1 MAPNVVRSAISIF
14 FEYDTPKIVH
24 IKSKKVGVINR
35 FLQLVIIGYII
46 GYAIIFKKGYQK
58 FDTIQ
63 SAVTTKVKGVAYLN
77 GSEVPNLESSLWD
90 VADYVVPPQENNA
103 FFVITNLIVT
113 PNQAQGVCGEDK
125 KVPGAN
131 CTSDATCAPKTGK
144 SLPTG
149 NGVLTGR
156 CNTTTNTC
164 EVRAWCP
171 VENGALDPPKNPVLL
186 QSKDFTVFIKN
197 NIEFPY
203 YKEKRRNIL
212 GVQTDS
218 ELKNCRFIPSDPVK
232 KFCPIFVLGDIV
244 GFAGEDYKLM
254 SQSGGVMQVVI
265 DWDCNLDKSIEDCV
279 PEYTFRR
286 LDSGDFSLSR
296 GFNFRYAKYYRD
308 PNGTE
313 VRTLYKAFGIK
324 YIITVIGQAGK
335 FNVVPLLLNIGSGL
349 GLLAVATILCD
360 IVVLY
365 VLKAKD
371 VYRDKKY
378 LNVVGD
384 DAYKGLKREPVD
396 NLCEA
401 INDITQHTYQSDS
414 THQVSHPNTNSHFD
428 L

>member
-1 MAPNVVRSAISIF
+1 MAQNVFRSAISIF

-46 GYAIIFKKGYQK
+46 GFAIIFKKGYQK

-63 SAVTTKVKGVAYLN
+63 SAVTTKVKGVAFLN
-77 GSEVPNLESSLWD
+77 GSEVPNLEDSLWD

-113 PNQAQGVCGEDK
+113 PNQTQGICPEDK
-125 KVPGAN
+125 GVQGAS
-131 CTSDATCAPKTGK
+131 CTSDATCAPMIGK
-144 SLPTG
+144 SLPSG
-149 NGVLTGR
+149 NGVLTGT

-164 EVRAWCP
+164 DIRAWCP
-171 VENGALDPPKNPVLL
+171 VENGDLKVPNPPVLL

-203 YKEKRRNIL
+203 YKIKRQNL
-212 GVQTDS
+212 PLHAG
-218 ELKNCRFIPSDPVK
+218 DPLYLRTCTYESTSRAD
-232 KFCPIFVLGDIV
+232 CPIFKLSTIV
-244 GFAGEDYKLM
+244 EGSGNNYTDMAVE
-254 SQSGGVMQVVI
+254 GGVMQIII
-265 DWDCNLDKSIEDCV
+265 DWDCNLDKSLEDCV

-286 LDSGDFSLSR
+286 LDSADFSLSQ
-296 GFNFRYAKYYRD
+296 GFNFRYAKFYRD
-308 PNGTE
+308 PDGRE

-324 YIITVIGQAGK
+324 YIVTVIGQAGK

-360 IVVLY
+360 LVVLY

-371 VYRDKKY
+371 VYREKKY

-384 DAYKGLKREPVD
+384 DAYKAME
-396 NLCEA
+396 NE
-401 INDITQHTYQSDS
+401 
-414 THQVSHPNTNSHFD
+414 
-428 L
+428 

>member
-1 MAPNVVRSAISIF
+1 MAQNVFRSAISIF

-46 GYAIIFKKGYQK
+46 GFAIIFKKGYQK

-63 SAVTTKVKGVAYLN
+63 SAVTTKVKGVAFLN
-77 GSEVPNLESSLWD
+77 GSEVPNLEDSLWD

-113 PNQAQGVCGEDK
+113 PNQTQGICPEDK
-125 KVPGAN
+125 GVQGAS
-131 CTSDATCAPKTGK
+131 CTSDATCAPMIGK
-144 SLPTG
+144 SLPSG
-149 NGVLTGR
+149 NGVLTGT

-164 EVRAWCP
+164 DIRAWCP
-171 VENGALDPPKNPVLL
+171 VENGDLKVPNPPVLL

-203 YKEKRRNIL
+203 YKIKRRNIL
-212 GVQTDS
+212 GVQTDD
-218 ELKNCRFIPSDPVK
+218 ELKTCRFDPFDPVK
-232 KFCPIFVLGDIV
+232 KFCPIFILGDV
-244 GFAGEDYKLM
+244 VRFAGEDYKNM
-254 SQSGGVMQVVI
+254 SGSGGVMQIII
-265 DWDCNLDKSIEDCV
+265 DWDCNLDKSLEDCV

-286 LDSGDFSLSR
+286 LDSADFSLSQ
-296 GFNFRYAKYYRD
+296 GFNFRYAKFYRD
-308 PNGTE
+308 PDGRE

-324 YIITVIGQAGK
+324 YIVTVIGQAGK

-360 IVVLY
+360 LVVLY

-371 VYRDKKY
+371 VYREKKY

-384 DAYKGLKREPVD
+384 DAYKAME
-396 NLCEA
+396 NE
-401 INDITQHTYQSDS
+401 
-414 THQVSHPNTNSHFD
+414 
-428 L
+428 

>member
-203 YKEKRRNIL
+203 YKEKRQNL
-212 GVQTDS
+212 P
-218 ELKNCRFIPSDPVK
+218 LHADPTYLQSCT
-232 KFCPIFVLGDIV
+232 FESTSRADCPIFKLSTIV
-244 GFAGEDYKLM
+244 EGSGSRYSDVAVE
-254 SQSGGVMQVVI
+254 GGVMQVVI